1 MQTYV
6 KIVLVPCVALFAG
19 CGGDDASENDLDPTT
34 TEQER
39 SADLDIDLDTIDQC
53 TDAQRS
59 GELKGKWGK
68 ADGGVNDS
76 RCTSIPK
83 GPMYLMAQE
92 RIQRHVDKK
101 TDTQV
106 FCILSREIAGGNNY
120 LCIVDL

>member
-1 MQTYV
+1 MQTYA
-6 KIVLVPCVALFAG
+6 KTGLVLCVVLFAG

-34 TEQER
+34 EQER
-39 SADLDIDLDTIDQC
+39 SADLDVDLDTIDQC
-53 TDAQRS
+53 TDAQRN
-59 GELKGKWGK
+59 GELKGKWWK

-76 RCTSIPK
+76 RCTSIPR
-83 GPMYLMAQE
+83 GPMYSMAQE

-101 TDTQV
+101 TDTQG